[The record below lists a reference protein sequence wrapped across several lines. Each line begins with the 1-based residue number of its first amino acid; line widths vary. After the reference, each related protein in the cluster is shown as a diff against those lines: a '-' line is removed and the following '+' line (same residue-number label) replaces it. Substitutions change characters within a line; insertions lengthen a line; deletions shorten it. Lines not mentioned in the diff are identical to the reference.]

1 MRYLGPKDLRKAL
14 PMSEAIDAMRD
25 AFRDD
30 RETPQR
36 LLLGSS
42 LFMAGKVG
50 DHTGVKVV
58 SIPPGDPAGI
68 VVVFDGQGHP
78 VGLVDGPTLTAIR
91 TGAAAGLATRLMA
104 RPDASTLVML
114 GAGAMARDQIEA
126 VLAVRP
132 IERILVWSRS
142 KDRAERLARLVG
154 GEAVDDADDA
164 VAHADVVST
173 ATPAHVPLF
182 RDTSLPKT
190 VHINAIGAFTPEMAE
205 IPSATVQRAFVA
217 VDDISA
223 ASKEAGDLIQAQRS
237 PDATIGDLL
246 AHRSH
251 STSPITLFKS
261 VGVASQDIAA
271 ATRALASASRQG
283 LGALLKPPQT
293 ETPAMP

>member
-1 MRYLGPKDLRKAL
+1 MCIRDRTV
-14 PMSEAIDAMRD
+14 AIDAMRD

-50 DHTGVKVV
+50 QHTGIKVV
-58 SIPPGDPAGI
+58 SITPGDPAGI
-68 VVVFDGQGHP
+68 VVIFDGRGHP

-91 TGAAAGLATRLMA
+91 TGAAAGLATRLLA
-104 RPDASTLVML
+104 HPDASTLAML
-114 GAGAMARDQIEA
+114 GAGAMARDLVEA
-126 VLAVRP
+126 IRAVRP
-132 IERILVWSRS
+132 ITRILVWSRNMEN
-142 KDRAERLARLVG
+142 AERLAEQVG
-154 GEAVDDADDA
+154 GEAVADPNAA
-164 VAHADVVST
+164 VRHADIVTT

-182 RDTSLPKT
+182 HDASLPET
-190 VHINAIGAFTPEMAE
+190 VHINAIGAFTPEMVE
-205 IPSATVQRAFVA
+205 IPAATVQRAFVA
-217 VDDISA
+217 VDDLA
-223 ASKEAGDLIQAQRS
+223 AAEQEAGDLIQAHRP

-271 ATRALASASRQG
+271 ATRALAAASLQG

-293 ETPAMP
+293 TDPVVP